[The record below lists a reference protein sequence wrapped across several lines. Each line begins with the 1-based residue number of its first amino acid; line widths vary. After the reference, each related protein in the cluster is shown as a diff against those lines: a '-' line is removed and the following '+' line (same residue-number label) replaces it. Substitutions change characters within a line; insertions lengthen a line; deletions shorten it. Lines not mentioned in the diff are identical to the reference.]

1 MTIIIKNKETLIFDD
16 FSFKCCVGKNGISN
30 NKIEGDKKTPSGLFS
45 LGNLYFRKD
54 KNLKPITK
62 LNSIPINKK
71 MGWCNDIKNKKY
83 NKLIK
88 INKKIRHEKMFR
100 KDYKYDYLI
109 PINYNTKNTRTG
121 KGSAIFIHL
130 TKNYLPTAGCIGI
143 KKKDMLIL
151 LKIINKK
158 TKIKIYNN

>member
-1 MTIIIKNKETLIFDD
+1 
-16 FSFKCCVGKNGISN
+16 
-30 NKIEGDKKTPSGLFS
+30 
-45 LGNLYFRKD
+45 
-54 KNLKPITK
+54 
-62 LNSIPINKK
+62 
-71 MGWCNDIKNKKY
+71 MGWCDDINSKNY

-88 INKKIRHEKMFR
+88 TNTKIKHEKMFR

-109 PINYNTKNTRTG
+109 SINYNTKNTKLG

-143 KKKDMLIL
+143 KKKDMLVL

-158 TKIKIYNN
+158 TKIKINNN

>member
-62 LNSIPINKK
+62 LNSISINKK
-71 MGWCNDIKNKKY
+71 MGWCDDVKNKKY

-158 TKIKIYNN
+158 TKIKI

>member
-1 MTIIIKNKETLIFDD
+1 MTIILKNKETLVVDGFV
-16 FSFKCCVGKNGISN
+16 FKCCIGKKGTTK

-45 LGNLYFRKD
+45 LGKLYYRKD
-54 KNLKPITK
+54 RNHKPISRI
-62 LNSIPINKK
+62 NSISIKK
-71 MGWCNDIKNKKY
+71 NMGWCDDINSKNY

-88 INKKIRHEKMFR
+88 TNTKIKHEKMFR

-109 PINYNTKNTRTG
+109 PINYNTKNTKLG

-143 KKKDMLIL
+143 KKKDMLVL

-158 TKIKIYNN
+158 TKIKIINN